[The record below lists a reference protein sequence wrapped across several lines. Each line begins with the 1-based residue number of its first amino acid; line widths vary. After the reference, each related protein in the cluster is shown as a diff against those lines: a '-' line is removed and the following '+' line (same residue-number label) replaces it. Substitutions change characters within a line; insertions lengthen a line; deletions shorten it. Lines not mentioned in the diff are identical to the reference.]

1 MGANTPSMDHFT
13 ERQLAERLG
22 ISVRTLQAQRQRG
35 GGIPFVKLG
44 RAVRYARSDVE
55 QYLEQHR
62 HRSTSDEITL
72 PTIYAEINAGRLR
85 SFTIGRRRL
94 VGLEALR
101 EWQKEAEAASKDRR

>member
-1 MGANTPSMDHFT
+1 MDANTPSIDHFT

-35 GGIPFVKLG
+35 NGVPFVKLG

-62 HRSTSDEITL
+62 HRSTSE
-72 PTIYAEINAGRLR
+72 
-85 SFTIGRRRL
+85 
-94 VGLEALR
+94 
-101 EWQKEAEAASKDRR
+101 DRR

>member
-1 MGANTPSMDHFT
+1 MGANMTSIDHLT

-44 RAVRYARSDVE
+44 RSVRYASSDVE

-62 HRSTSDEITL
+62 HRSTSE
-72 PTIYAEINAGRLR
+72 
-85 SFTIGRRRL
+85 
-94 VGLEALR
+94 
-101 EWQKEAEAASKDRR
+101 DRR